1 LLERN
6 ADAQAVLGLVHLLH
20 TDPAATPPAP
30 VLAAPALLPSMPSGL
45 FHRAAFELVGEFDA
59 ALRFHEDIDWFR
71 RARQKG
77 LAIDSHRDV
86 VLRYRRH
93 THNMTNNQPA
103 LQRDLLR
110 MLRHTARQQ
119 PSADDS
125 LLGWLAARPVSQSL
139 EGTQP

>member
-1 LLERN
+1 
-6 ADAQAVLGLVHLLH
+6 
-20 TDPAATPPAP
+20 
-30 VLAAPALLPSMPSGL
+30 
-45 FHRAAFELVGEFDA
+45 
-59 ALRFHEDIDWFR
+59 
-71 RARQKG
+71 
-77 LAIDSHRDV
+77 
-86 VLRYRRH
+86 
-93 THNMTNNQPA
+93 MTNNQPA